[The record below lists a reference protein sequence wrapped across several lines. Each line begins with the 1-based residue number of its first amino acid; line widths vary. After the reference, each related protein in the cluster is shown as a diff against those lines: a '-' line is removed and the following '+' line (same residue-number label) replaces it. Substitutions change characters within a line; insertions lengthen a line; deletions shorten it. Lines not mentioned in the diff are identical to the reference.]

1 MTETDEPTSEVT
13 EIIHGAAAPEPQ
25 APATATEEATE
36 TEETPDF
43 DFDAHRQKALE
54 AYQGVRQ
61 QYQDCAEAAES
72 VLKAALEAA
81 NIRAHTL
88 ESRAKDPESFARK
101 VSLPSEQDPTQP
113 KYTDPLRQIPD
124 LAAVRVIT
132 FLLEDVDKVNAQVD
146 EQFNV
151 IEKINKSGLLVE
163 QEKLGYHS
171 VHYLVGFTPQ
181 RLAMPEYARHRDL
194 VIEIQVRTIL
204 QHAWAE
210 IEHDIQYKAIETIP
224 AVIRRRF
231 MALAGLLEIAD
242 REFQAVSDEDQRV
255 RDAALRDVELG
266 DLAAVEVTQEALKA
280 YLDRKLGADGR
291 MTAFSYEWA
300 ARVLRR
306 LGFSNLQELE
316 DAIAGY
322 DDDRISR
329 LLHGNRQ
336 GQLTRLED
344 VLLASLGEEF
354 IERHPWSHGDYGRY
368 FRPLLAQRLER
379 LREAGIAARRDEP
392 EQADGGDVPGTD
404 SAEPAPPA

>member
-1 MTETDEPTSEVT
+1 MYRGVDLMAETPSPSESTNVDDVP
-13 EIIHGAAAPEPQ
+13 APDRPAPE
-25 APATATEEATE
+25 TTTEESTE
-36 TEETPDF
+36 F
-43 DFDAHRQKALE
+43 DFNAHRQQALE
-54 AYQGVRQ
+54 AYQGLRQ
-61 QYQDCAEAAES
+61 HYQDCAKAAES

-81 NIRAHTL
+81 SIRVHTL

-101 VSLPSEQDPTQP
+101 ASLPSEKDPAQA
-113 KYTDPLRQIPD
+113 KYAEPLLQITD

-132 FLLEDVDKVNAQVD
+132 FLLDDVHKVNAQVE

-151 IEKINKSGLLVE
+151 FEKINKSGLLVE

-171 VHYLVGFTPQ
+171 VHYLVGFTSQ

-194 VIEIQVRTIL
+194 IIEIQVRTIL

-224 AVIRRRF
+224 AVVRRRF

-255 RDAALRDVELG
+255 RVAALRHVELG

-291 MTAFSYEWA
+291 MTVFSYEFE
-300 ARVLRR
+300 ARILRR
-306 LGFSNLQELE
+306 LGFSNLQEID
-316 DAIAGY
+316 DAITGY

-329 LLHGNRQ
+329 LLHGSRQ

-354 IERHPWSHGDYGRY
+354 IERHPWTHGEYGHHWR
-368 FRPLLAQRLER
+368 RRLAQQLER
-379 LREAGIAARRDEP
+379 LREAGIAPRRDQPQPAEAQ
-392 EQADGGDVPGTD
+392 QASGMDGVGLT
-404 SAEPAPPA
+404 